1 VLEEERRAER
11 KSRLIEIWE
20 REDEGDRGMGKR
32 VEKEGRG
39 ETGEGGRR
47 VSVDGEGGGRV
58 ERMLDMEGGEDVRYG
73 GWRGC

>member
-1 VLEEERRAER
+1 
-11 KSRLIEIWE
+11 
-20 REDEGDRGMGKR
+20 MGKR